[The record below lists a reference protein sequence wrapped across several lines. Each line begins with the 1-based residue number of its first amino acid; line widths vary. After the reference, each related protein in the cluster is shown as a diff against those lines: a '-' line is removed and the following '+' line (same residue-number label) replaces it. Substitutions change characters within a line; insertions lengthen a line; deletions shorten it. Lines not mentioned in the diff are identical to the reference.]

1 MYLTSIKACNW
12 AIFCILSY
20 TYFLIFYFMEYILTI
35 TLFVA
40 GAILTIFGFFLRTAY
55 NDTRKDIEL
64 LMQNQTKSSE
74 ELGKLK
80 GKIELVQQENQLKY
94 QAIQELTQ
102 LEIKNLAKQVGELSD
117 AVKQFVT
124 NR

>member
-1 MYLTSIKACNW
+1 MDQT
-12 AIFCILSY
+12 
-20 TYFLIFYFMEYILTI
+20 TILTI
-35 TLFVA
+35 VLFIA
-40 GAILTIFGFFLRTAY
+40 GTILTLFGFFLRTAY

-64 LMQNQTKSSE
+64 LMQNDSKASE

-102 LEIKNLAKQVGELSD
+102 LEIKNLAKNVSELSD
-117 AVKQFVT
+117 AVKELIVK
-124 NR
+124 R

>member
-1 MYLTSIKACNW
+1 MSGY
-12 AIFCILSY
+12 
-20 TYFLIFYFMEYILTI
+20 ELTI

-40 GAILTIFGFFLRTAY
+40 GTIITAFGFFLRTAY

-64 LMQNQTKSSE
+64 LMQNQGKASE

-102 LEIKNLAKQVGELSD
+102 LEIKNLAKHVSELSD
-117 AVKQFVT
+117 AVKELIIKK
-124 NR
+124 